1 MPNRPSC
8 MSDPPPRECATGFCY
23 PRAAMPESRF
33 APLLRPELAELAAY
47 APHHGHFEVRLD
59 ANEAP
64 ALLSPEANLAL
75 ARAMAPTFY
84 NRYPDVRAN
93 ELRAALADRTG
104 AEPDEILLGIGS
116 DEVIAMLL
124 TAIDRPRP
132 GARAPA
138 LVTPTP
144 TFVMYKL
151 SGRVRG
157 FQVLEVP
164 LDDAW
169 DLDVPAMKEAIAR
182 SHPNVVFIASPNNP
196 TSTQVSRDRLEA
208 VIEAAE
214 DALVVLDEAYV
225 AFSPRSDADLRRR
238 YPNVAVLGTISK
250 IGFAALRLGWLI
262 GPAELMREVDKVRQ
276 PYNLP
281 VPTQRGAAF
290 VLRELAPEVSRA
302 REIVVSERERL
313 AAGLAAVGL
322 EITKSAAN
330 FLWARTVR
338 PASEVW
344 GALAERGILVKSFH
358 ATGGRMLHQVR
369 ITVGLP
375 EENDRLLR
383 EIGACV

>member
-1 MPNRPSC
+1 
-8 MSDPPPRECATGFCY
+8 
-23 PRAAMPESRF
+23 MPESRF
-33 APLLRPELAELAAY
+33 SPLLRPELAELRSY
-47 APHHGHFEVRLD
+47 SPHHGHFEVRLD

-64 ALLSPEANLAL
+64 SLLSPEAAEAL

-84 NRYPDVRAN
+84 NRYPDVHAS
-93 ELRAALADRTG
+93 ELRKALAERFE
-104 AEPDEILLGIGS
+104 AQPDEILLGIGS
-116 DEVIAMLL
+116 DEVIALLL

-132 GARAPA
+132 GASAPA

-164 LDDAW
+164 LDEAW
-169 DLDVPAMKEAIAR
+169 DLDVAAMKAAIAR

-196 TSTQVSRDRLEA
+196 TSNQVSRDRLEA

-225 AFSPRSDADLRRR
+225 AFAPRSDADLRRR

-250 IGFAALRLGWLI
+250 VGFAALRLGWLI

-290 VLRELAPEVSRA
+290 VLRELAAEVTRA
-302 REIVVSERERL
+302 RDIVVSERERI
-313 AAGLAAVGL
+313 AARLTHVGL
-322 EITKSAAN
+322 EVTKSAAN
-330 FLWARTVR
+330 FVWARTAR
-338 PASEVW
+338 PSEEVW
-344 GALAERGILVKSFH
+344 GALAARGILVKSFH
-358 ATGGRMLHQVR
+358 AAGGRLLHQVR